1 MSKRLSNNNRYGDRK
16 LKLSR
21 LEPER
26 LLLVMRESQL
36 PLVRLPKRI
45 VVNAPSRRP
54 SLDLR
59 SCQG

>member
-26 LLLVMRESQL
+26 LLLVMKEPSSASPGLADQHLEGRGPSASYQL
-36 PLVRLPKRI
+36 DR
-45 VVNAPSRRP
+45 
-54 SLDLR
+54 
-59 SCQG
+59 